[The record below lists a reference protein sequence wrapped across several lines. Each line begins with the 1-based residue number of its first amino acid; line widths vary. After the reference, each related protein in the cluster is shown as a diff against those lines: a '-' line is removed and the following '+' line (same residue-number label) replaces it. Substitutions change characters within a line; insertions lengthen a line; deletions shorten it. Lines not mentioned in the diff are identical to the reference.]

1 MAVMTGPRPL
11 VDEPEPDRVLV
22 GAARA
27 GDRGAFAAL
36 YRRHARTVHG
46 LLLAQVAP
54 ADVDDLVQE
63 VFLRAMRKLDSLRDG
78 DAFGGWVASIA
89 RHCATDHHR
98 ARRPRAAPEQEVAQ
112 PPAAPADVQA
122 SAVLAVICE
131 LPLAYRET
139 LVLRLVEGMTGP
151 EIAAR
156 TGLTPDSVRV
166 NLHRGMK
173 KLRERLAAQPGV
185 LP

>member
-1 MAVMTGPRPL
+1 MRVMTGARPA
-11 VDEPEPDRVLV
+11 VDEPDPDRVLV
-22 GAARA
+22 DAARA
-27 GDRGAFAAL
+27 GDRGAFASL

-46 LLLAQVAP
+46 LLLAQVAR

-78 DAFGGWVASIA
+78 GAFGAWVTSIA
-89 RHCATDHHR
+89 RRCATDHHR
-98 ARRPRAAPEQEVAQ
+98 SRVPLARAEREVAQ
-112 PPAAPADVQA
+112 PAAAPAEAQA
-122 SAVLAVICE
+122 SAVLALIRE

-156 TGLTPDSVRV
+156 TGLTPQSVRV

-173 KLRERLAAQPGV
+173 KLRERLGAQPGV